1 MGSKTRYRKV
11 IIFKYIN
18 MKRIIPIAFIAFT
31 LIFLAPLTQAQE
43 GMWLMHTLEE
53 INEESMQNSG
63 FRLTACYL

>member
-1 MGSKTRYRKV
+1 MGRKTRYRKV

-31 LIFLAPLTQAQE
+31 FIFLAPLTQAQE

-53 INEESMQNSG
+53 IN
-63 FRLTACYL
+63 